1 MGAKSSKP
9 VYVGPRK
16 KIVIVGASFAGDKV
30 AKGLLAADPSGSVL
44 DILLI
49 DKSEHFENFC
59 GNFKMFVDDCFR
71 ENSIMFET

>member
-1 MGAKSSKP
+1 MGAKVTKP
-9 VYVGPRK
+9 VYSGPRK
-16 KIVIVGASFAGDKV
+16 RIIIVGASYAGDKV
-30 AKGLLAADPSGSVL
+30 AKGLLAADSEGTAL

-71 ENSIMFET
+71 ENSLMFET